1 MEKQPLVLVFS
12 DAPNPHLDPQLRM
25 LENVPHILVQKPDE
39 LTEEAKRAEAILH
52 WIGPRDLFRAV
63 FLACPGVRWV
73 HSRSAGLDR
82 ILFPELVQ
90 STVPLTNGRG
100 VFSQSLGEFALAAM
114 LYFAKDLR
122 RMLRNQEASR
132 WEKFDVEEIAG
143 QTVGIV
149 GYGDIGRAVASR
161 AHAMGMRIL
170 ALRRHAPST
179 LNANADPFVSRFFK
193 REELSALLAQC
204 DFVVVA
210 APLTAETHH
219 MIGDS
224 AFAAMKTNAVV
235 VNIGRGPVIDQA
247 AMLRALAQR
256 KIKGAALDVFE
267 QEPIPPGDP
276 IYKLENVLI
285 SPHCA
290 DQTKDWLDQAMQFF
304 LQQYDRFRKGQ
315 PLENIVEKRLGY

>member
-1 MEKQPLVLVFS
+1 
-12 DAPNPHLDPQLRM
+12 
-25 LENVPHILVQKPDE
+25 
-39 LTEEAKRAEAILH
+39 
-52 WIGPRDLFRAV
+52 
-63 FLACPGVRWV
+63 
-73 HSRSAGLDR
+73 
-82 ILFPELVQ
+82 
-90 STVPLTNGRG
+90 
-100 VFSQSLGEFALAAM
+100 
-114 LYFAKDLR
+114 
-122 RMLRNQEASR
+122 
-132 WEKFDVEEIAG
+132 
-143 QTVGIV
+143 
-149 GYGDIGRAVASR
+149 
-161 AHAMGMRIL
+161 
-170 ALRRHAPST
+170 
-179 LNANADPFVSRFFK
+179 
-193 REELSALLAQC
+193 
-204 DFVVVA
+204 
-210 APLTAETHH
+210 